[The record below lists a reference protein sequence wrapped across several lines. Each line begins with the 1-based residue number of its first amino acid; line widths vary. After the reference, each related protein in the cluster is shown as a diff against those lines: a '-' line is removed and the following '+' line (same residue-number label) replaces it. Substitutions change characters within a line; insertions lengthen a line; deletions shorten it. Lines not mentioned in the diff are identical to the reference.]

1 VRIVSKKGL
10 LQRAIEVQEVPPV
23 SEGEDQYSG
32 IDAEDRREITA
43 QIDEISRKNRISI
56 TPERLA
62 ITPLKKGF
70 LFPLLVNLI
79 AIGCTA
85 GALWGLSVLF
95 SQKEAQYSSSA
106 GTLNSAEG
114 KLIQE
119 LKKDAE
125 SRISEKDKQISDFQ
139 SRLAAMEQEQTKL
152 QASFEQRLATKESE
166 LKAQLQKELEQE
178 KARLIALGLSDL
190 VIQERLKK
198 FEQEKMAAIQ
208 KEIDSY
214 KTALAAERAASE
226 ANYDKLRKEYQ
237 NSIASLNDERKKIQ
251 EESQRREEQLRS
263 SMEAKTQE
271 LAAQA
276 QQASAG
282 LAQAKAELAKME
294 EQRKNTAAA
303 EDRIVGLYLA
313 VRSALQENRYNDA
326 VTNAAALRSYLLD
339 PSLASLTGLQNRR
352 PADLFAADVFSQ
364 LARTQLEQAKTDNTL
379 LLSQAELVAAV
390 RDLTAQAQTALK
402 AGQNERA
409 ADLYNQALA
418 KIPEILSAHNYF
430 IDQRDQQ
437 TAQKQAQALRALDRG
452 KAAFTAKDYGASA
465 AAYTEAALLLGLSDN
480 DAKALVDGIAN
491 LGYQRGNGEKR
502 SSDTRAA
509 QGLMTRAKREMDNKR
524 WKEATALYTQI
535 LSSYP
540 DADQTNDAATGINQ
554 ALTLLSQ
561 DSQNQIQERDAKIQ
575 DLNAKIEQ
583 LSADLQNASNQKT
596 LATSRITDLEQK
608 NAQLEKLLEEARQNT
623 MAAAKNTDAGNT
635 EKPANGTDERV
646 ATLTQDLAK
655 LREEN
660 ARLSGA
666 AKKYD
671 TLLVSYA
678 QYQQAENSALAK
690 SGASALVEARSQLD
704 SFLTAPETRQAFPDL
719 RERIARYERDFVAAG
734 QKESIY
740 NAMTI
745 ADNALRLKD
754 QTSRTQYFQDLT
766 NRYRD
771 DKDMIAFIETLRR
784 GLR

>member
-152 QASFEQRLATKESE
+152 QASFEQRLAAKESE

-313 VRSALQENRYNDA
+313 VRSALQENRYEDA